1 MAVGAPFPFSCL
13 VFSSLLSCE
22 CISRPFTMKFIPA
35 FLRPGS
41 NVRASNIEDGLSA
54 QTLQMPSGPTD
65 NSVHNIQLATYRH
78 MVGIYNTKELASTYG
93 KQKGTQTPDVSHN
106 NLHFDGRAAPNLGI
120 YNRVCHREAK
130 AKLGFKFAS
139 ILINSCLGIQII
151 VAAALTAM
159 GASNTNHPTITFF
172 GAVNTCIAGILTYL
186 KGSGLP
192 NRIRWYENEWK
203 KVREYIEQRERDFAR
218 PDCRL
223 DVNQIV
229 KVVEAMYD
237 EVKADIHN
245 NTPEMYISVSEI
257 RARSATA
264 DKNPH
269 MPTLDT
275 LVKKAEDQVK
285 SGLQEVE
292 DKYGHRITEFLEK
305 LAAKEEER
313 LKQLGVE
320 VEQGKLA
327 ALEKSLELREKE
339 TELYERGLESTKS
352 EMQRKDGNP
361 AGDGDSARA
370 GASQSE
376 VDMEKTVSDL
386 TDVIVQTGHER
397 REQSGR
403 AVGDV
408 QVATDRVQSTD
419 DSAQRTVK
427 TYDNEPGT
435 RK

>member
-1 MAVGAPFPFSCL
+1 MN
-13 VFSSLLSCE
+13 
-22 CISRPFTMKFIPA
+22 FIPTS
-35 FLRPGS
+35 LRPNS
-41 NVRASNIEDGLSA
+41 NVRASHIEDGLSA
-54 QTLQMPSGPTD
+54 RSLQMPPDSTNPNTR
-65 NSVHNIQLATYRH
+65 LATYRH
-78 MVGIYNTKELASTYG
+78 MVGIYNTKELATTYG
-93 KQKGTQTPDVSHN
+93 KQKDSQAPDVSHN

-139 ILINSCLGIQII
+139 ILINSCLGIQIV

-269 MPTLDT
+269 VPTLDT
-275 LVKKAEDQVK
+275 LVKKAEEQVQ
-285 SGLQEVE
+285 SGFQEVE

-313 LKQLGVE
+313 LRQLGIE
-320 VEQGKLA
+320 VEEGKLA

-339 TELYERGLESTKS
+339 AELYERELASTKS
-352 EMQRKDGNP
+352 ELHRKDGDP
-361 AGDGDSARA
+361 VGDGDSARA
-370 GASQSE
+370 GAPQSE
-376 VDMEKTVSDL
+376 VDLEKTVSDL
-386 TDVIVQTGHER
+386 THGIVQAVHEQK
-397 REQSGR
+397 EQSEG
-403 AVGDV
+403 AGGNV
-408 QVATDRVQSTD
+408 QVAAYSAQSTD
-419 DSAQRTVK
+419 DSAQGTAK

-435 RK
+435 HK